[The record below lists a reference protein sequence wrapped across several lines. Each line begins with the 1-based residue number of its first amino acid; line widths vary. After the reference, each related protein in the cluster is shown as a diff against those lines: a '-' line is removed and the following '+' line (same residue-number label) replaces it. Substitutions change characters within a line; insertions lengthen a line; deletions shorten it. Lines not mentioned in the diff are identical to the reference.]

1 MLGNVKTLR
10 ELFEIELKYA
20 LDCENK
26 LIEKGL
32 PAMIEKAQSADLQ
45 TALRKHLEETRNHA
59 LRLQKVF
66 SIAAIQ
72 PDTKG
77 NSILKE
83 MMSAASDS
91 ASNIDDA
98 ALRDVALT
106 VNGNFV
112 EHYEIALYGS
122 LIEFARALGM
132 NEAVGL
138 FEQTLNEEKAAD
150 AKLTEIGKSVIPR
163 AARQAA

>member
-83 MMSAASDS
+83 MMSAASD
-91 ASNIDDA
+91 
-98 ALRDVALT
+98 LT
-106 VNGNFV
+106 
-112 EHYEIALYGS
+112 
-122 LIEFARALGM
+122 
-132 NEAVGL
+132 
-138 FEQTLNEEKAAD
+138 
-150 AKLTEIGKSVIPR
+150 
-163 AARQAA
+163 